1 MQAPIDDPIP
11 STETRV
17 ARPLPGPCFLLGHRE
32 IQATTLV
39 QLECDL
45 IDGVDRRF
53 FLLALRRY
61 EMKRSWRVPIFL
73 SVVSNERGDM
83 GYWVSSRNV
92 VVVIRARR
100 PAWWPRLKIWLGR
113 FRKGKP

>member
-1 MQAPIDDPIP
+1 MKTHSIP
-11 STETRV
+11 SRGLIV
-17 ARPLPGPCFLLGHRE
+17 AMRSSQRPP
-32 IQATTLV
+32 
-39 QLECDL
+39 D
-45 IDGVDRRF
+45 
-53 FLLALRRY
+53 
-61 EMKRSWRVPIFL
+61 
-73 SVVSNERGDM
+73 VVSNERGDM